1 MFIFFTVFTPIVLS
15 NLNSVIIG
23 SNFLKVLSDYIL
35 FGVHNYPLF
44 HILIHFLLQ
53 WIKEIV
59 FLTKE
64 VVHITSILLMIVTK
78 FLCTT
83 SPLDWILVKL
93 MPNINYAA
101 LSLLKDFNHVSGSM
115 YVWLLIMIVQ
125 STNLFVRRIWFP
137 KASII
142 INLCVAI
149 SLYC

>member
-1 MFIFFTVFTPIVLS
+1 MFIFFRVFTPIVLS

-35 FGVHNYPLF
+35 FGVHNYLLF

-101 LSLLKDFNHVSGSM
+101 LSLLKDFNHVSGSV

>member
-35 FGVHNYPLF
+35 FGVHNYLLF

-93 MPNINYAA
+93 IPNINYAA
-101 LSLLKDFNHVSGSM
+101 LSLLKDFNHVSGSV